1 MFWSFDKTNNEH
13 LPKQFFKVIGNR
25 SISILELQVWKENSD
40 WEYLDAVHMYLDIWE
55 DIFFP
60 RFSLPSTHKQRFR
73 APKTQA
79 FENGPQSGDFLR
91 TPAYFRVDVR
101 KRRFSNTMMS
111 YFIQPVPYN
120 SCYCICSVK
129 TFLCGL
135 AKTIR
140 VRHVWTRVF
149 SKTEKKLSVFKN
161 KIWIRIDEA
170 LVVI

>member
-13 LPKQFFKVIGNR
+13 LPKQFFKVIRKSLYLYFGVASMKR
-25 SISILELQVWKENSD
+25 KFRLRIFRRPPQVSG
-40 WEYLDAVHMYLDIWE
+40 YLWRR
-55 DIFFP
+55 IFS
-60 RFSLPSTHKQRFR
+60 RFSLPSTHNQRLR

-79 FENGPQSGDFLR
+79 FENRPQSGDFLR

-140 VRHVWTRVF
+140 VRHVWTRVI
-149 SKTEKKLSVFKN
+149 SKTEKKLSVFK
-161 KIWIRIDEA
+161 KKVWIRIDEA